1 LFVRP
6 AVDVEL
12 LVFAGLEFEEGST
25 CKADELT
32 RFASLLFVVLGLVS
46 AGLLFSAS
54 VDEATLTGSL
64 SMLGFL
70 SALSVGF
77 LSDAILGVLPSSVR
91 ESVDV
96 FTGFM
101 LVVAT
106 LELFVSGTRP
116 VEDDPFPLAGV
127 L

>member
-1 LFVRP
+1 MF
-6 AVDVEL
+6 
-12 LVFAGLEFEEGST
+12 
-25 CKADELT
+25 
-32 RFASLLFVVLGLVS
+32 GLVS

-54 VDEATLTGSL
+54 VDEATLTGFL

-77 LSDAILGVLPSSVR
+77 LSEAILGILPSSVL
-91 ESVDV
+91 EIVEV
-96 FTGFM
+96 FTG
-101 LVVAT
+101 LIVLVAT
-106 LELFVSGTRP
+106 LELFVSGTLP